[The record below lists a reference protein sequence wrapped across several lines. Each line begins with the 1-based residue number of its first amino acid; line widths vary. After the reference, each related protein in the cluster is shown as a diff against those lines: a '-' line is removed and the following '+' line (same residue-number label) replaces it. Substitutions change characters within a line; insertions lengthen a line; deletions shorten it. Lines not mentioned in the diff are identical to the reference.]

1 MRKEGRMDSL
11 DQVIDPLLKTRIEL
25 YHCELRLKQ
34 LIMEANFTIAAMK
47 QDIKSTKS
55 KINNIIDDIDS
66 DLRLIHSKKIYAT
79 NKTSILIETAKEKQL
94 NKYLT
99 RLKALRELTDKQ
111 QTDEQH

>member
-1 MRKEGRMDSL
+1 
-11 DQVIDPLLKTRIEL
+11 
-25 YHCELRLKQ
+25 
-34 LIMEANFTIAAMK
+34 MEANFTIAAMK

-55 KINNIIDDIDS
+55 KINNIIEDIDS

-99 RLKALRELTDKQ
+99 RLKALRENSNDKKEE
-111 QTDEQH
+111 DG